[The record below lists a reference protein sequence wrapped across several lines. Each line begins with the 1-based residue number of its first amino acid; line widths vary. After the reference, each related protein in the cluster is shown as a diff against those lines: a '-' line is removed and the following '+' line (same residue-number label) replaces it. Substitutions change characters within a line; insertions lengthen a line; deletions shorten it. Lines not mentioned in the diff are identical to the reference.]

1 MNPEITMNSIIPHI
15 NKYRR
20 QHAKYDVYELIKL
33 IQEVETNPK
42 LQELLAKEG
51 GPTKGKA
58 ALDYVLNKMDRESS
72 EKSPANLPAIT
83 KYLRQAGEKN
93 PSLFADLIQHVET
106 NPEMQASLAKEG
118 ESTKGAATL
127 EHVLNK
133 MDRKFAEKSLSI
145 LPAMTKYLRHAG
157 EKNPSVFADLIQH
170 VETNP
175 EMQASLAKEG
185 KPTKGAAALEHVL
198 NKIDRKFTEESPSSL
213 PAITKYLRQAGEK
226 NPSVFADLIQHV
238 ETNPE
243 MQASLAKEGEPT
255 KGAAAL
261 EHVLNKIDR
270 KFAEELIPSKR
281 SSKKTIPTSKMF
293 PIKSTNDGKT
303 RDAIVTSDQ
312 NSRKL
317 HPKFETEGFNRKCD
331 YAKKYATVVNNNLE
345 KNEKAMISKERR

>member
-1 MNPEITMNSIIPHI
+1 MNPE
-15 NKYRR
+15 
-20 QHAKYDVYELIKL
+20 
-33 IQEVETNPK
+33 
-42 LQELLAKEG
+42 
-51 GPTKGKA
+51 
-58 ALDYVLNKMDRESS
+58 
-72 EKSPANLPAIT
+72 IT

-93 PSLFADLIQHVET
+93 PSVLADLIQHVET

-118 ESTKGAATL
+118 E
-127 EHVLNK
+127 
-133 MDRKFAEKSLSI
+133 
-145 LPAMTKYLRHAG
+145 
-157 EKNPSVFADLIQH
+157 
-170 VETNP
+170 
-175 EMQASLAKEG
+175 
-185 KPTKGAAALEHVL
+185 PTKGAAALEHVL
-198 NKIDRKFTEESPSSL
+198 NKIDRKFAEKFPDITKYLRQAGEKDPSVLADLIQHVVETNPEMQASLAKEGEPTKGAATLEHVLNKIDRKFAEKSPSSR

-226 NPSVFADLIQHV
+226 NPSVLADLIQHV

-281 SSKKTIPTSKMF
+281 SSQKTVPTSKMF

-317 HPKFETEGFNRKCD
+317 YPKFETEGFNRKCD
-331 YAKKYATVVNNNLE
+331 YAKKCATVVNSNLE

>member
-1 MNPEITMNSIIPHI
+1 MNPETTMNSIIPRI

-20 QHAKYDVYELIKL
+20 QLAKYDVYELIKL

-42 LQELLAKEG
+42 LQDLLAKEG
-51 GPTKGKA
+51 GPTKGEA
-58 ALDYVLNKMDRESS
+58 ALDYVLNKMDREFS
-72 EKSPANLPAIT
+72 EKSPYSLPAIT

-93 PSLFADLIQHVET
+93 PSVFADLIREVET

-118 ESTKGAATL
+118 APTKGKVAL
-127 EHVLNK
+127 DYVLNK
-133 MDRKFAEKSLSI
+133 MDRESLEK
-145 LPAMTKYLRHAG
+145 
-157 EKNPSVFADLIQH
+157 
-170 VETNP
+170 
-175 EMQASLAKEG
+175 
-185 KPTKGAAALEHVL
+185 
-198 NKIDRKFTEESPSSL
+198 SPSSL

-226 NPSVFADLIQHV
+226 NPSVFADLIREV

-243 MQASLAKEGEPT
+243 MQASLAKEGAPT
-255 KGAAAL
+255 KGKAAL

-270 KFAEELIPSKR
+270 KFAEELIPSNR
-281 SSKKTIPTSKMF
+281 SSKKTVPTSKIF

-317 HPKFETEGFNRKCD
+317 YTKYEIEGFNRKCE
-331 YAKKYATVVNNNLE
+331 YAKKYATVVNSNLE

>member
-83 KYLRQAGEKN
+83 KYLRQAGEKK
-93 PSLFADLIQHVET
+93 PSLFANLIQHVET

-118 ESTKGAATL
+118 EPTKGAATL

-133 MDRKFAEKSLSI
+133 MDRKFAEKSPSS

-157 EKNPSVFADLIQH
+157 KKNPSVLADLIQ
-170 VETNP
+170 N
-175 EMQASLAKEG
+175 
-185 KPTKGAAALEHVL
+185 
-198 NKIDRKFTEESPSSL
+198 
-213 PAITKYLRQAGEK
+213 
-226 NPSVFADLIQHV
+226 V

-281 SSKKTIPTSKMF
+281 SSKKTVPTSEIF

-303 RDAIVTSDQ
+303 RDAMVTSDQ

-317 HPKFETEGFNRKCD
+317 YPKFETEGFNRKCD

>member
-1 MNPEITMNSIIPHI
+1 MNPETTMNSIIPRI

-20 QHAKYDVYELIKL
+20 QLAKYDVYELIKL

-51 GPTKGKA
+51 GPTKGEA
-58 ALDYVLNKMDRESS
+58 ALDYVLNKMDRESL
-72 EKSPANLPAIT
+72 EKSPSSRPAIT
-83 KYLRQAGEKN
+83 KYLRQ
-93 PSLFADLIQHVET
+93 
-106 NPEMQASLAKEG
+106 
-118 ESTKGAATL
+118 
-127 EHVLNK
+127 
-133 MDRKFAEKSLSI
+133 
-145 LPAMTKYLRHAG
+145 AG

-175 EMQASLAKEG
+175 EMQASLVKEG
-185 KPTKGAAALEHVL
+185 EPTKGAAALEHVL
-198 NKIDRKFTEESPSSL
+198 NKIDRKFAEKFPSSR
-213 PAITKYLRQAGEK
+213 PAMTKYLRQAGEK

-243 MQASLAKEGEPT
+243 MQASLAKEGVPT

-317 HPKFETEGFNRKCD
+317 YPKFETEGFNRKCD
-331 YAKKYATVVNNNLE
+331 YAKKYATVVNSNLE

>member
-1 MNPEITMNSIIPHI
+1 MNPEITMSSIIPHI

-72 EKSPANLPAIT
+72 EKSPASRPAIT
-83 KYLRQAGEKN
+83 KYLRQAGEKKT
-93 PSLFADLIQHVET
+93 SLFADLIQRVET
-106 NPEMQASLAKEG
+106 NPEMQASLA
-118 ESTKGAATL
+118 
-127 EHVLNK
+127 N
-133 MDRKFAEKSLSI
+133 
-145 LPAMTKYLRHAG
+145 
-157 EKNPSVFADLIQH
+157 
-170 VETNP
+170 
-175 EMQASLAKEG
+175 
-185 KPTKGAAALEHVL
+185 
-198 NKIDRKFTEESPSSL
+198 
-213 PAITKYLRQAGEK
+213 
-226 NPSVFADLIQHV
+226 
-238 ETNPE
+238 
-243 MQASLAKEGEPT
+243 EGEPT
-255 KGAAAL
+255 KGAATL

-270 KFAEELIPSKR
+270 KFAEKSPSSRPAMTKYLRHAEKKDPSVFADLIKEVAITSEIQALVSKEGATTKGATAVDGMLNKIDGKFAEELIPSKR
-281 SSKKTIPTSKMF
+281 SSQKTVPTSKMF
-293 PIKSTNDGKT
+293 PIKSTNDEKT

-317 HPKFETEGFNRKCD
+317 YPKFETESFNRKCD

>member
-1 MNPEITMNSIIPHI
+1 MNPEITMNSITPHI

-20 QHAKYDVYELIKL
+20 QRAKYDVYELIKL

-51 GPTKGKA
+51 GPTKGEA
-58 ALDYVLNKMDRESS
+58 ALDYVLNKMDRESL
-72 EKSPANLPAIT
+72 EKSP
-83 KYLRQAGEKN
+83 
-93 PSLFADLIQHVET
+93 
-106 NPEMQASLAKEG
+106 
-118 ESTKGAATL
+118 
-127 EHVLNK
+127 
-133 MDRKFAEKSLSI
+133 
-145 LPAMTKYLRHAG
+145 
-157 EKNPSVFADLIQH
+157 
-170 VETNP
+170 
-175 EMQASLAKEG
+175 
-185 KPTKGAAALEHVL
+185 
-198 NKIDRKFTEESPSSL
+198 SSR

-281 SSKKTIPTSKMF
+281 SSKKTVPTNKMF

-317 HPKFETEGFNRKCD
+317 YPKFETEGFNRKCD
-331 YAKKYATVVNNNLE
+331 YAKKYATVVNSNLE